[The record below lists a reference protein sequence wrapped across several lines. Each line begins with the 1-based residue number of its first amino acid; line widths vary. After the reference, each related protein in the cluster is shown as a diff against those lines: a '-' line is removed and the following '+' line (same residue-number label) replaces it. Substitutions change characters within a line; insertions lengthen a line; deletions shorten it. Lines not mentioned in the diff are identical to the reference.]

1 VTGGTALYDGIIEG
15 IRMTDAAPAA
25 PDAIRG
31 VVVLTDGKA
40 NDGQPLDRLVH
51 MISTDETDIRS
62 CDGFEQ
68 DRPCMDARGRGH
80 GMDRIVGTGLAMNT
94 QNRIHVFFVG
104 IGDADMEIGRIIAE
118 ATGSA
123 YLGAT
128 PENLAQVLEQFAK
141 YF

>member
-1 VTGGTALYDGIIEG
+1 
-15 IRMTDAAPAA
+15 MTDSAPAA

-40 NDGQPLDRLVH
+40 NEGQALDRIVH
-51 MISTDETDIRS
+51 MISSQETDIRT
-62 CDGFEQ
+62 CQGFEQ
-68 DRPCMDARGRGH
+68 DRPCMDTAGRGH
-80 GMDRIVGTGLAMNT
+80 NLEQLVGTNLALPT
-94 QNRIHVFFVG
+94 QHRVHVFFVG